1 METKAT
7 RIWEEPPIGS
17 YPDPALIG
25 LSGFERMRAFLEGR
39 VPFPPIFYLTEIP
52 FTNVSRG
59 HAGFKMPASPWFANA
74 TGIIPGGMAAV
85 LADAPLGTAL
95 DTDLPP
101 GVAYTTAEMSLT
113 FLRPVRP
120 DPKAT
125 VSASGQL
132 LHRTHTVGVTE
143 AFLIDDTTDQ
153 LVAFASSRLAIFPPI
168 DPIPDPPDELPVIE
182 QPIPGS
188 TPEHPLRRPVQG
200 EVLPQAEFDRLSGR
214 EMLEGWI
221 SGELPN
227 PPLAEL
233 IGFRVTGT
241 GDGEAEMTMPSSAW
255 LSTALRT
262 VQGGFIAMLAEVTL
276 ASAAFSTVEPG
287 TALAPLDLKV
297 NFLRPV
303 QPDGRELT
311 GRAEVIHRGRTLAI
325 SSCRVENADGKPVAL
340 ATGSSMYLPGRPANL
355 IGVELGS
362 SSSDP
367 EDDPGAGSPD

>member
-1 METKAT
+1 MIWQET
-7 RIWEEPPIGS
+7 PIGG
-17 YPDPALIG
+17 YPDPSLIG
-25 LSGFERMRAFLEGR
+25 LSGLERMRAFREGR
-39 VPFPPIFYLTEIP
+39 VPFPPIFYLTEMP
-52 FTNVSRG
+52 FTDLSAG
-59 HAGFKMPASPWFANA
+59 HASFKMPASPWFVNA

-85 LADAPLGTAL
+85 VADAPLGVAL
-95 DTDLPP
+95 DSDLPP

-120 DPKAT
+120 DPEAT

-132 LHRTHTVGVTE
+132 IHRTRTVGVTE
-143 AFLIDDTTDQ
+143 AFLIDDATDR
-153 LVAFASSRLAIFPPI
+153 LVAFTSSRLAIFPPI
-168 DPIPDPPDELPVIE
+168 DPIPDPPDEMPVID
-182 QPIPGS
+182 QPVPGS
-188 TPEHPLRRPVQG
+188 SAEHPLRRPVQG

-214 EMLEGWI
+214 EMLEGWV

-233 IGFRVTGT
+233 IGFRVTGA
-241 GDGEAEMTMPSSAW
+241 GDGEAEMTMPCSGW

-276 ASAAFSTVEPG
+276 ASAAFSIVDPG

-303 QPDGRELT
+303 HPDGRELT
-311 GRAEVIHRGRTLAI
+311 ARAEVVHRGRTLAI

-355 IGVELGS
+355 TGIEQLGT
-362 SSSDP
+362 
-367 EDDPGAGSPD
+367 SPDEGESGA